1 MHKIKKLQGG
11 GIPPF
16 NQITTLSGNPAPL
29 AYTVPASLDFANQ
42 FKNYGQGIV
51 DNINRKR
58 SYLNNPI
65 PGMATPEQIKAQVDS
80 FGKTSTTAS
89 ANKIGNLSGFL
100 KKSGA
105 GLLSGTN
112 IATGVIKSLT
122 PQAEDKGSQITGQAM
137 DTIGDIASAFGP
149 VGGLVGAGAKV
160 LGTLITSIGPNVKGN
175 TAKELTDSSSSY
187 GGLDKLDSKKFGLF
201 GIGAGKRYAK
211 KVAEREQQRTKSE
224 GILKSAKTD
233 QEAAAGSIQNLA
245 NRYNLNMSGGWQ
257 QNNGIRFGKSGA
269 KMSYDLSF
277 AHKVL
282 NHLKEESP
290 KKLQQG
296 GKPRS
301 IEELINFAKKSNPR
315 FIQRLSEAPRGIE
328 FVDDDG
334 NTAKGSHYLESA
346 GEYVIPRIQEVDGE
360 LKFFNHKDAINRAI
374 ETGNYLKMTPEE
386 AIIFAKEYKKGW
398 PKFFEKFEKGGKVN
412 IIPEGALHARKH
424 NIDTPELD
432 GKITKKGIPVI
443 VEGENGIKQVA
454 EIEKNEIIF
463 TKEITEKLEELRDK
477 YSDDESSSKEKDAIA
492 IEAGKLLVQEILY
505 NTQDNT
511 GLLNEVE

>member
-42 FKNYGQGIV
+42 FKNYSQGTMN
-51 DNINRKR
+51 DINRKQF
-58 SYLNNPI
+58 YLSNPI
-65 PGMATPEQIKAQVDS
+65 QGIATPEQIKAQIDS
-80 FGKTSTTAS
+80 FGKTSTTAGS
-89 ANKIGNLSGFL
+89 NKIGNLGGFL

-112 IATGVIKSLT
+112 VATGVIKSLT
-122 PQAEDKGSQITGQAM
+122 PQAEDKGSQIAGQAM
-137 DTIGDIASAFGP
+137 NTIGDIAPSFGP
-149 VGGLVGAGAKV
+149 VGSIVGAGAKV
-160 LGTLITSIGPNVKGN
+160 LGTLFTSIGPNVKGN
-175 TAKELTDSSSSY
+175 TSKELTDSSSSY

-211 KVAEREQQRTKSE
+211 KVAEREQQRIKSE
-224 GILKSAKTD
+224 GILKSAQTD
-233 QEAAAGSIQNLA
+233 QEAAVGSIQNLA

-257 QNNGIRFGKSGA
+257 QNNGIRFGKSGT
-269 KMSYDLSF
+269 KVSYDLSF

-282 NHLKEESP
+282 NHLKE
-290 KKLQQG
+290 
-296 GKPRS
+296 
-301 IEELINFAKKSNPR
+301 
-315 FIQRLSEAPRGIE
+315 
-328 FVDDDG
+328 D
-334 NTAKGSHYLESA
+334 
-346 GEYVIPRIQEVDGE
+346 
-360 LKFFNHKDAINRAI
+360 
-374 ETGNYLKMTPEE
+374 TP
-386 AIIFAKEYKKGW
+386 
-398 PKFFEKFEKGGKVN
+398 EKFEKGGKVN

>member
-1 MHKIKKLQGG
+1 MHKLKKLQGG

-42 FKNYGQGIV
+42 FKNYSQGTMN
-51 DNINRKR
+51 DINRKQ
-58 SYLNNPI
+58 SYLSNPI
-65 PGMATPEQIKAQVDS
+65 QGIATPEQIKAQIDS
-80 FGKTSTTAS
+80 FGKTSTTAGS
-89 ANKIGNLSGFL
+89 NKIGNLGGFL

-112 IATGVIKSLT
+112 VATGVIKSLT
-122 PQAEDKGSQITGQAM
+122 PQAEDKGSQIAGQAM
-137 DTIGDIASAFGP
+137 NTIGDIASSFGP
-149 VGGLVGAGAKV
+149 VGSIVGAGAKV
-160 LGTLITSIGPNVKGN
+160 LGTLFTSIGPNVKGN
-175 TAKELTDSSSSY
+175 TSKELTDSSSSY

-211 KVAEREQQRTKSE
+211 KVAEREQQRIKSE
-224 GILKSAKTD
+224 GILKSAQTD
-233 QEAAAGSIQNLA
+233 QEAAVGSIQNLA

-257 QNNGIRFGKSGA
+257 QNNGIRFGKSGT
-269 KMSYDLSF
+269 KVSYDLSF

-282 NHLKEESP
+282 NHLKE
-290 KKLQQG
+290 
-296 GKPRS
+296 
-301 IEELINFAKKSNPR
+301 
-315 FIQRLSEAPRGIE
+315 
-328 FVDDDG
+328 D
-334 NTAKGSHYLESA
+334 
-346 GEYVIPRIQEVDGE
+346 
-360 LKFFNHKDAINRAI
+360 
-374 ETGNYLKMTPEE
+374 TP
-386 AIIFAKEYKKGW
+386 
-398 PKFFEKFEKGGKVN
+398 EKFEKGGKVN

>member
-11 GIPPF
+11 GTPPF

-42 FKNYGQGIV
+42 FKNYSQGTMN
-51 DNINRKR
+51 DINRKQ
-58 SYLNNPI
+58 SYLSNPI
-65 PGMATPEQIKAQVDS
+65 QGIATPEQIKAQIDS
-80 FGKTSTTAS
+80 FGKTSTTAGS
-89 ANKIGNLSGFL
+89 NKIGNLGGFL

-112 IATGVIKSLT
+112 VATGVIKSLT
-122 PQAEDKGSQITGQAM
+122 PQAEDKGSQIAGQAM
-137 DTIGDIASAFGP
+137 NTIGDIASSFGP
-149 VGGLVGAGAKV
+149 VGSIVGAGAKV
-160 LGTLITSIGPNVKGN
+160 LGTLFTSIGPNVKGN
-175 TAKELTDSSSSY
+175 TSKELTDSSSSY

-211 KVAEREQQRTKSE
+211 KVAEREQQRIKSE
-224 GILKSAKTD
+224 GILKSAQTD
-233 QEAAAGSIQNLA
+233 QEAAVGSIQNLA

-257 QNNGIRFGKSGA
+257 QNNGIRFGKSGT
-269 KMSYDLSF
+269 KVSYDLSF

-282 NHLKEESP
+282 NHLKE
-290 KKLQQG
+290 
-296 GKPRS
+296 
-301 IEELINFAKKSNPR
+301 
-315 FIQRLSEAPRGIE
+315 
-328 FVDDDG
+328 D
-334 NTAKGSHYLESA
+334 
-346 GEYVIPRIQEVDGE
+346 
-360 LKFFNHKDAINRAI
+360 
-374 ETGNYLKMTPEE
+374 TP
-386 AIIFAKEYKKGW
+386 
-398 PKFFEKFEKGGKVN
+398 EKFEKGGKVN

>member
-42 FKNYGQGIV
+42 FKNYSQGTMN
-51 DNINRKR
+51 DINRKQ
-58 SYLNNPI
+58 SYLSNPI
-65 PGMATPEQIKAQVDS
+65 QGIATPEQIKAQIDS
-80 FGKTSTTAS
+80 FWKTSTTAGS
-89 ANKIGNLSGFL
+89 NKIGNLGGFL

-112 IATGVIKSLT
+112 VATGVIKSLT
-122 PQAEDKGSQITGQAM
+122 PQAEDKGSQIAGQAM
-137 DTIGDIASAFGP
+137 NTIGDIASSFGP
-149 VGGLVGAGAKV
+149 VGSIVGAGAKV
-160 LGTLITSIGPNVKGN
+160 LGTLFTSIGPNVKGN
-175 TAKELTDSSSSY
+175 TSKELTDSSSSY

-211 KVAEREQQRTKSE
+211 KVAEREQQRIKSE
-224 GILKSAKTD
+224 GILKSAQTD
-233 QEAAAGSIQNLA
+233 QEAAVGSIQNLA

-257 QNNGIRFGKSGA
+257 RNNGIRFGKSGT
-269 KMSYDLSF
+269 KVSYDLSF

-282 NHLKEESP
+282 NHLKE
-290 KKLQQG
+290 
-296 GKPRS
+296 
-301 IEELINFAKKSNPR
+301 
-315 FIQRLSEAPRGIE
+315 
-328 FVDDDG
+328 D
-334 NTAKGSHYLESA
+334 
-346 GEYVIPRIQEVDGE
+346 
-360 LKFFNHKDAINRAI
+360 
-374 ETGNYLKMTPEE
+374 TP
-386 AIIFAKEYKKGW
+386 
-398 PKFFEKFEKGGKVN
+398 EKFEKGGKVN

>member
-42 FKNYGQGIV
+42 FKNYSQGTMN
-51 DNINRKR
+51 DINRKQ
-58 SYLNNPI
+58 SYLSNPI
-65 PGMATPEQIKAQVDS
+65 QGIATPEQIKAQIDS
-80 FGKTSTTAS
+80 FGKTSTTAGS
-89 ANKIGNLSGFL
+89 NKIGNLGGFL

-112 IATGVIKSLT
+112 VATGVIKSLT
-122 PQAEDKGSQITGQAM
+122 PQAEDKGSQI
-137 DTIGDIASAFGP
+137 
-149 VGGLVGAGAKV
+149 VGAGAKV
-160 LGTLITSIGPNVKGN
+160 LGTLFTSIGPNVKGN
-175 TAKELTDSSSSY
+175 TSKELTDSSSSY

-211 KVAEREQQRTKSE
+211 KVAEREQQRIKSE
-224 GILKSAKTD
+224 GILKSAQTD
-233 QEAAAGSIQNLA
+233 QEAAVGSIQNLA

-257 QNNGIRFGKSGA
+257 QNNGIRFGKSGT
-269 KMSYDLSF
+269 KVSYDLSF

-282 NHLKEESP
+282 NHLK
-290 KKLQQG
+290 
-296 GKPRS
+296 
-301 IEELINFAKKSNPR
+301 
-315 FIQRLSEAPRGIE
+315 
-328 FVDDDG
+328 D
-334 NTAKGSHYLESA
+334 
-346 GEYVIPRIQEVDGE
+346 
-360 LKFFNHKDAINRAI
+360 
-374 ETGNYLKMTPEE
+374 TP
-386 AIIFAKEYKKGW
+386 
-398 PKFFEKFEKGGKVN
+398 EKFEKGGKVN

-443 VEGENGIKQVA
+443 IEGENGIKQVA
-454 EIEKNEIIF
+454 EIERNEIIF
-463 TKEITEKLEELRDK
+463 TKETTKKLEKLRDQ
-477 YSDDESSSKEKDAIA
+477 YSDYEHSSKEKDAIA

>member
-42 FKNYGQGIV
+42 FKNYSQGTMN
-51 DNINRKR
+51 DINRKQ
-58 SYLNNPI
+58 SYLSNPI
-65 PGMATPEQIKAQVDS
+65 QGIATPEQIKAQIDS
-80 FGKTSTTAS
+80 FGKTSTTAGS
-89 ANKIGNLSGFL
+89 NKIGNLGGFL

-105 GLLSGTN
+105 GLLSGAN
-112 IATGVIKSLT
+112 VATGVIKSLT
-122 PQAEDKGSQITGQAM
+122 PQAEDKGSQIAGQAM
-137 DTIGDIASAFGP
+137 NTIGDIASAFGP
-149 VGGLVGAGAKV
+149 VGSIVGAGAKV
-160 LGTLITSIGPNVKGN
+160 LGTLFTSIGPNVKGN
-175 TAKELTDSSSSY
+175 TSKELTDSSSSY

-211 KVAEREQQRTKSE
+211 KVAEREQQRIKSE
-224 GILKSAKTD
+224 GILKSAQTD
-233 QEAAAGSIQNLA
+233 QEAAVGSIQNLA

-257 QNNGIRFGKSGA
+257 QNNGIRFGKSGT
-269 KMSYDLSF
+269 KVSYDLSF

-282 NHLKEESP
+282 NHLKE
-290 KKLQQG
+290 
-296 GKPRS
+296 
-301 IEELINFAKKSNPR
+301 
-315 FIQRLSEAPRGIE
+315 
-328 FVDDDG
+328 D
-334 NTAKGSHYLESA
+334 
-346 GEYVIPRIQEVDGE
+346 
-360 LKFFNHKDAINRAI
+360 
-374 ETGNYLKMTPEE
+374 TP
-386 AIIFAKEYKKGW
+386 
-398 PKFFEKFEKGGKVN
+398 EKFEKGGKVN

-477 YSDDESSSKEKDAIA
+477 YSDDEFSSKEKDAIA

>member
-42 FKNYGQGIV
+42 FKNYSQGTMN
-51 DNINRKR
+51 DINRKQ
-58 SYLNNPI
+58 SYLSNPI
-65 PGMATPEQIKAQVDS
+65 QGIATPEQIKAQIDS
-80 FGKTSTTAS
+80 FGKTSTTAGS
-89 ANKIGNLSGFL
+89 NKIGNLGGFL

-112 IATGVIKSLT
+112 VATGVIKSLT
-122 PQAEDKGSQITGQAM
+122 PQAEDKGSQIAGQAM
-137 DTIGDIASAFGP
+137 NTIGDIAPSFGP
-149 VGGLVGAGAKV
+149 VGSIVGAGAKV
-160 LGTLITSIGPNVKGN
+160 LGTLFTSIGPNVKGN
-175 TAKELTDSSSSY
+175 TSKELTDSSSSY

-211 KVAEREQQRTKSE
+211 KVAEREQQRIKSE
-224 GILKSAKTD
+224 GILKSAQTD
-233 QEAAAGSIQNLA
+233 QEAAVGSIQNLA
-245 NRYNLNMSGGWQ
+245 NRYNLNMSEGWQ
-257 QNNGIRFGKSGA
+257 QNNGIRFGKSGT
-269 KMSYDLSF
+269 KVSYDLSF

-282 NHLKEESP
+282 NHLKE
-290 KKLQQG
+290 
-296 GKPRS
+296 
-301 IEELINFAKKSNPR
+301 
-315 FIQRLSEAPRGIE
+315 
-328 FVDDDG
+328 D
-334 NTAKGSHYLESA
+334 
-346 GEYVIPRIQEVDGE
+346 
-360 LKFFNHKDAINRAI
+360 
-374 ETGNYLKMTPEE
+374 TP
-386 AIIFAKEYKKGW
+386 
-398 PKFFEKFEKGGKVN
+398 EKFEKGGKVN

>member
-42 FKNYGQGIV
+42 FKNYSQGTMN
-51 DNINRKR
+51 DINRKQ
-58 SYLNNPI
+58 SYLSNPI
-65 PGMATPEQIKAQVDS
+65 QGIATPKQIKAQIDS
-80 FGKTSTTAS
+80 FGKTSTTAGS
-89 ANKIGNLSGFL
+89 SKIGNLGGFL

-112 IATGVIKSLT
+112 VATGVIKSLT
-122 PQAEDKGSQITGQAM
+122 PQAEDKGSQIAGQAM
-137 DTIGDIASAFGP
+137 NTIGDIASSFGP
-149 VGGLVGAGAKV
+149 VGSIVGAGAKV
-160 LGTLITSIGPNVKGN
+160 LGTLFTSIGPNVKGN
-175 TAKELTDSSSSY
+175 TSKELTDSSSSY

-211 KVAEREQQRTKSE
+211 KVAEREQQRIKSE
-224 GILKSAKTD
+224 GILKSAQTD
-233 QEAAAGSIQNLA
+233 QEAAVGSIQNLA
-245 NRYNLNMSGGWQ
+245 NRYNLNMSEGWQ
-257 QNNGIRFGKSGA
+257 QNNGIRFGKSGT
-269 KMSYDLSF
+269 KVSYDLSF

-282 NHLKEESP
+282 NHLKE
-290 KKLQQG
+290 
-296 GKPRS
+296 
-301 IEELINFAKKSNPR
+301 
-315 FIQRLSEAPRGIE
+315 
-328 FVDDDG
+328 D
-334 NTAKGSHYLESA
+334 
-346 GEYVIPRIQEVDGE
+346 
-360 LKFFNHKDAINRAI
+360 
-374 ETGNYLKMTPEE
+374 TP
-386 AIIFAKEYKKGW
+386 
-398 PKFFEKFEKGGKVN
+398 EKFEKGGKVN

>member
-51 DNINRKR
+51 DNINRKQ

-65 PGMATPEQIKAQVDS
+65 PGIATPEQIKAQVDS

-257 QNNGIRFGKSGA
+257 QNNGIRFGKSGT
-269 KMSYDLSF
+269 KVSYDLSF

-282 NHLKEESP
+282 NHLKE
-290 KKLQQG
+290 
-296 GKPRS
+296 
-301 IEELINFAKKSNPR
+301 
-315 FIQRLSEAPRGIE
+315 
-328 FVDDDG
+328 D
-334 NTAKGSHYLESA
+334 
-346 GEYVIPRIQEVDGE
+346 
-360 LKFFNHKDAINRAI
+360 
-374 ETGNYLKMTPEE
+374 TP
-386 AIIFAKEYKKGW
+386 
-398 PKFFEKFEKGGKVN
+398 EKFEKGGKVN

>member
-11 GIPPF
+11 GYTLPNI
-16 NQITTLSGNPAPL
+16 LSGNPAQT
-29 AYTVPASLDFANQ
+29 AYTIPAQLDFSSQ
-42 FKNYGQGIV
+42 FKNYSQGV
-51 DNINRKR
+51 LNNINRKS
-58 SYLNNPI
+58 SYLNNTI
-65 PGMATPEQIKAQVDS
+65 PGLPTPEQVQAQVDS
-80 FGKTSTTAS
+80 FGKTSTTADS
-89 ANKIGNLSGFL
+89 NKLGNLSGFL

-105 GLLSGTN
+105 GLLNSGTN
-112 IATGVIKSLT
+112 VATGMIKSLT
-122 PQAEDKGSQITGQAM
+122 PQAEDKGSQIAGQAM
-137 DTIGDIASAFGP
+137 NTIGDIASAFGP
-149 VGGLVGAGAKV
+149 VGSIVGAGAKV
-160 LGTLITSIGPNVKGN
+160 LGTLFTSIGPNVKGN
-175 TAKELTDSSSSY
+175 TSKELTDSSSSY

-211 KVAEREQQRTKSE
+211 KVAEREQQRIKSE
-224 GILKSAKTD
+224 GILKSAQTD
-233 QEAAAGSIQNLA
+233 QEAAVGSIQNLA

-257 QNNGIRFGKSGA
+257 QNNGIRFGKSGT
-269 KMSYDLSF
+269 KVSYDLSF

-282 NHLKEESP
+282 NHLKED
-290 KKLQQG
+290 
-296 GKPRS
+296 
-301 IEELINFAKKSNPR
+301 
-315 FIQRLSEAPRGIE
+315 AP
-328 FVDDDG
+328 
-334 NTAKGSHYLESA
+334 
-346 GEYVIPRIQEVDGE
+346 
-360 LKFFNHKDAINRAI
+360 
-374 ETGNYLKMTPEE
+374 
-386 AIIFAKEYKKGW
+386 
-398 PKFFEKFEKGGKVN
+398 EKFEKGGKVN

>member
-42 FKNYGQGIV
+42 FKNYSQGTMN
-51 DNINRKR
+51 DINRKQ
-58 SYLNNPI
+58 SYLSNPI
-65 PGMATPEQIKAQVDS
+65 QGIATPEQIKAQIDS
-80 FGKTSTTAS
+80 FGKTSTTAGS
-89 ANKIGNLSGFL
+89 SKIGNLGGFL

-112 IATGVIKSLT
+112 VATGVIKSLT
-122 PQAEDKGSQITGQAM
+122 PQAEDKGSQIAGQAM
-137 DTIGDIASAFGP
+137 NTIGDIASSFGP
-149 VGGLVGAGAKV
+149 VGSIVGAGAKV
-160 LGTLITSIGPNVKGN
+160 LGTLFTSIGPNVKGN
-175 TAKELTDSSSSY
+175 TSKELTDSSSSY

-211 KVAEREQQRTKSE
+211 KVAEREQQRIKSE
-224 GILKSAKTD
+224 GILKSAQTD
-233 QEAAAGSIQNLA
+233 QEAAVGSIQNLA
-245 NRYNLNMSGGWQ
+245 NRYNLNMSEGWQ
-257 QNNGIRFGKSGA
+257 QNNGIRFGKSGT
-269 KMSYDLSF
+269 KVSYDLSF

-282 NHLKEESP
+282 NHLKEDTS
-290 KKLQQG
+290 
-296 GKPRS
+296 
-301 IEELINFAKKSNPR
+301 
-315 FIQRLSEAPRGIE
+315 
-328 FVDDDG
+328 
-334 NTAKGSHYLESA
+334 
-346 GEYVIPRIQEVDGE
+346 
-360 LKFFNHKDAINRAI
+360 
-374 ETGNYLKMTPEE
+374 
-386 AIIFAKEYKKGW
+386 
-398 PKFFEKFEKGGKVN
+398 EKFEKGGKVN

>member
-1 MHKIKKLQGG
+1 MHIIKKLQGG

-42 FKNYGQGIV
+42 FKNYSQGTMN
-51 DNINRKR
+51 DINRKQ
-58 SYLNNPI
+58 SYLSNPI
-65 PGMATPEQIKAQVDS
+65 QGIATPEQIKAQIDS
-80 FGKTSTTAS
+80 FGKTSTTAGS
-89 ANKIGNLSGFL
+89 NKIGNLGGFL

-105 GLLSGTN
+105 GLLSGAN
-112 IATGVIKSLT
+112 VATGVIKSLT
-122 PQAEDKGSQITGQAM
+122 PQAEDKGSQIAGQAM
-137 DTIGDIASAFGP
+137 NTIGDIASAFGP
-149 VGGLVGAGAKV
+149 VGSIVGAGAKV
-160 LGTLITSIGPNVKGN
+160 LGTLFTSIGPNVKGN
-175 TAKELTDSSSSY
+175 TSKELTDSSSSY

-211 KVAEREQQRTKSE
+211 KVAEREQQRIKSE
-224 GILKSAKTD
+224 GILKSAQTD
-233 QEAAAGSIQNLA
+233 QEAAVGSIQNLA

-257 QNNGIRFGKSGA
+257 QNNGIRFGKSGT
-269 KMSYDLSF
+269 KVSYDLSF

-282 NHLKEESP
+282 NHLKEDSP
-290 KKLQQG
+290 
-296 GKPRS
+296 
-301 IEELINFAKKSNPR
+301 
-315 FIQRLSEAPRGIE
+315 
-328 FVDDDG
+328 
-334 NTAKGSHYLESA
+334 
-346 GEYVIPRIQEVDGE
+346 
-360 LKFFNHKDAINRAI
+360 
-374 ETGNYLKMTPEE
+374 
-386 AIIFAKEYKKGW
+386 
-398 PKFFEKFEKGGKVN
+398 EKFEKGGKVY

-477 YSDDESSSKEKDAIA
+477 YSDDEFSSKEKDAIA

>member
-42 FKNYGQGIV
+42 FKNYSQGTMN
-51 DNINRKR
+51 DINRKQ
-58 SYLNNPI
+58 SYLSNPI
-65 PGMATPEQIKAQVDS
+65 QGIATPEQIKAQIDS
-80 FGKTSTTAS
+80 FGKTSTTAGS
-89 ANKIGNLSGFL
+89 NKIGNLGGFL

-105 GLLSGTN
+105 WLLSGTN
-112 IATGVIKSLT
+112 VATGVIKSLT
-122 PQAEDKGSQITGQAM
+122 PQAEDKGSQIAGQAM
-137 DTIGDIASAFGP
+137 NTIGDIASSFGP
-149 VGGLVGAGAKV
+149 VGSIVGAGAKV
-160 LGTLITSIGPNVKGN
+160 LGTLFTSIGPNVKGN
-175 TAKELTDSSSSY
+175 TSKELTDSSSSY

-211 KVAEREQQRTKSE
+211 KVAEREQQRIKSE
-224 GILKSAKTD
+224 GILKSAQTD
-233 QEAAAGSIQNLA
+233 QEAAVGSIQNLA

-257 QNNGIRFGKSGA
+257 QNNGIRFGKSGT
-269 KMSYDLSF
+269 KVSYDLSF

-282 NHLKEESP
+282 NHLKE
-290 KKLQQG
+290 
-296 GKPRS
+296 
-301 IEELINFAKKSNPR
+301 
-315 FIQRLSEAPRGIE
+315 
-328 FVDDDG
+328 D
-334 NTAKGSHYLESA
+334 
-346 GEYVIPRIQEVDGE
+346 
-360 LKFFNHKDAINRAI
+360 
-374 ETGNYLKMTPEE
+374 TP
-386 AIIFAKEYKKGW
+386 
-398 PKFFEKFEKGGKVN
+398 EKFEKGGKVN

>member
-42 FKNYGQGIV
+42 FKNYSQGTMN
-51 DNINRKR
+51 DINRKQ
-58 SYLNNPI
+58 SYLSNPI
-65 PGMATPEQIKAQVDS
+65 QGIATPEQIKAQIDS
-80 FGKTSTTAS
+80 FGKTSTTAGS
-89 ANKIGNLSGFL
+89 NKIGNLGGFL

-112 IATGVIKSLT
+112 VATGVIKSLT
-122 PQAEDKGSQITGQAM
+122 PQAEDKGSQIAGQAM
-137 DTIGDIASAFGP
+137 NTIGDIASSFGP
-149 VGGLVGAGAKV
+149 VGSIVGAGAKV
-160 LGTLITSIGPNVKGN
+160 LGTLFTSIGPNVKGN
-175 TAKELTDSSSSY
+175 TSKELTDSSSSY
-187 GGLDKLDSKKFGLF
+187 GGLDSKKFGLF

-211 KVAEREQQRTKSE
+211 KVAEREQQRIKSE
-224 GILKSAKTD
+224 GILKSAQTD
-233 QEAAAGSIQNLA
+233 QEAAVGSIQNLA

-257 QNNGIRFGKSGA
+257 QNNGIRFGKSGT
-269 KMSYDLSF
+269 KVSYDLSF

-282 NHLKEESP
+282 NHLKE
-290 KKLQQG
+290 
-296 GKPRS
+296 
-301 IEELINFAKKSNPR
+301 
-315 FIQRLSEAPRGIE
+315 
-328 FVDDDG
+328 D
-334 NTAKGSHYLESA
+334 
-346 GEYVIPRIQEVDGE
+346 
-360 LKFFNHKDAINRAI
+360 
-374 ETGNYLKMTPEE
+374 TP
-386 AIIFAKEYKKGW
+386 
-398 PKFFEKFEKGGKVN
+398 EKFEKGGKVN

>member
-11 GIPPF
+11 GSPPF

-42 FKNYGQGIV
+42 FKNYSQGTMN
-51 DNINRKR
+51 DINRKQ
-58 SYLNNPI
+58 SYLSNPI
-65 PGMATPEQIKAQVDS
+65 QGIATPEQIKAQIDS
-80 FGKTSTTAS
+80 FGKTSTTAGS
-89 ANKIGNLSGFL
+89 NKIGNLGGFL

-112 IATGVIKSLT
+112 VATGVIKSLT
-122 PQAEDKGSQITGQAM
+122 PQAEDKGSQIAGQAM
-137 DTIGDIASAFGP
+137 NTIGDIASSFGP
-149 VGGLVGAGAKV
+149 VGSIVGAGAKV
-160 LGTLITSIGPNVKGN
+160 LGTLFTSIGPNVKGN
-175 TAKELTDSSSSY
+175 TSKELTDSSSSY

-211 KVAEREQQRTKSE
+211 KVAEREQQRIKSE
-224 GILKSAKTD
+224 GILKSAQTD
-233 QEAAAGSIQNLA
+233 QEAAVGSIQNLA

-257 QNNGIRFGKSGA
+257 QNNGIRFGKSGT
-269 KMSYDLSF
+269 KVSYDLSF

-282 NHLKEESP
+282 NHLKE
-290 KKLQQG
+290 
-296 GKPRS
+296 
-301 IEELINFAKKSNPR
+301 
-315 FIQRLSEAPRGIE
+315 
-328 FVDDDG
+328 D
-334 NTAKGSHYLESA
+334 
-346 GEYVIPRIQEVDGE
+346 
-360 LKFFNHKDAINRAI
+360 
-374 ETGNYLKMTPEE
+374 TP
-386 AIIFAKEYKKGW
+386 
-398 PKFFEKFEKGGKVN
+398 EKFEKGGKVN

>member
-42 FKNYGQGIV
+42 FKNYSQGTMN
-51 DNINRKR
+51 DINRKQ
-58 SYLNNPI
+58 SYLSNPI
-65 PGMATPEQIKAQVDS
+65 QGIATPEQIKAQIDS
-80 FGKTSTTAS
+80 FGKTSTTAGS
-89 ANKIGNLSGFL
+89 NKIGNLGGFL

-112 IATGVIKSLT
+112 VATGVIKSLT
-122 PQAEDKGSQITGQAM
+122 PQAEDKGSQIAGQAM
-137 DTIGDIASAFGP
+137 NTIGDIASLFGP
-149 VGGLVGAGAKV
+149 VGSIAGAGAKV
-160 LGTLITSIGPNVKGN
+160 LGTLFTSIGPNVKGN
-175 TAKELTDSSSSY
+175 TSKELTDSSSSY

-211 KVAEREQQRTKSE
+211 KVAEREQQRIKSE
-224 GILKSAKTD
+224 GILKSAQTD
-233 QEAAAGSIQNLA
+233 QEAAVGSIQNLA

-257 QNNGIRFGKSGA
+257 QNNGIRFGKSGT
-269 KMSYDLSF
+269 KVSYDLSF

-282 NHLKEESP
+282 NHLKE
-290 KKLQQG
+290 
-296 GKPRS
+296 
-301 IEELINFAKKSNPR
+301 
-315 FIQRLSEAPRGIE
+315 
-328 FVDDDG
+328 D
-334 NTAKGSHYLESA
+334 
-346 GEYVIPRIQEVDGE
+346 
-360 LKFFNHKDAINRAI
+360 
-374 ETGNYLKMTPEE
+374 TP
-386 AIIFAKEYKKGW
+386 
-398 PKFFEKFEKGGKVN
+398 EKFEKGGKVN

>member
-11 GIPPF
+11 GYTLPNI
-16 NQITTLSGNPAPL
+16 LSGNPAQT
-29 AYTVPASLDFANQ
+29 AYTIPAQLDFSSQ
-42 FKNYGQGIV
+42 FKNYSQGV
-51 DNINRKR
+51 LNNINRKS
-58 SYLNNPI
+58 SYLNNTI
-65 PGMATPEQIKAQVDS
+65 PGLPTPEQVQAQVDS
-80 FGKTSTTAS
+80 FGKTSTTADS
-89 ANKIGNLSGFL
+89 NKLGNLSGFL

-105 GLLSGTN
+105 GLLNSGTN
-112 IATGVIKSLT
+112 VATGMIKSLT
-122 PQAEDKGSQITGQAM
+122 PQAEDKGSQIAGQAM
-137 DTIGDIASAFGP
+137 NTIGDIASAFGP
-149 VGGLVGAGAKV
+149 VGSIVGAGAKV
-160 LGTLITSIGPNVKGN
+160 LGTLFTSIGPNVKGN
-175 TAKELTDSSSSY
+175 TSKELIDSSSSY

-211 KVAEREQQRTKSE
+211 KVAEREQQRIKSE
-224 GILKSAKTD
+224 GILKSAQTD
-233 QEAAAGSIQNLA
+233 QEAAVGSIQNLA

-257 QNNGIRFGKSGA
+257 QNNGIRFGKSGT
-269 KMSYDLSF
+269 KVSYDLSF

-282 NHLKEESP
+282 NHLKE
-290 KKLQQG
+290 
-296 GKPRS
+296 
-301 IEELINFAKKSNPR
+301 
-315 FIQRLSEAPRGIE
+315 
-328 FVDDDG
+328 D
-334 NTAKGSHYLESA
+334 
-346 GEYVIPRIQEVDGE
+346 
-360 LKFFNHKDAINRAI
+360 
-374 ETGNYLKMTPEE
+374 TP
-386 AIIFAKEYKKGW
+386 
-398 PKFFEKFEKGGKVN
+398 EKFEKGGKVI

-477 YSDDESSSKEKDAIA
+477 YSDDGSSSKEKDAIA

>member
-42 FKNYGQGIV
+42 FKNYSQGTMN
-51 DNINRKR
+51 DINRKQ
-58 SYLNNPI
+58 SYLSNPI
-65 PGMATPEQIKAQVDS
+65 QGIATPEQIKAQIDS
-80 FGKTSTTAS
+80 FGKTSTTAGS
-89 ANKIGNLSGFL
+89 NKIGNLGGFL

-112 IATGVIKSLT
+112 VATGVIKSLT
-122 PQAEDKGSQITGQAM
+122 PQAEDKGSQIAGQAM
-137 DTIGDIASAFGP
+137 NTIGDIASLFGP
-149 VGGLVGAGAKV
+149 VGSIVGAGAKV
-160 LGTLITSIGPNVKGN
+160 LGTLFTSIGPNVKGN
-175 TAKELTDSSSSY
+175 TSKELTDSSSSY

-211 KVAEREQQRTKSE
+211 KVAEREQQRIKSE
-224 GILKSAKTD
+224 GILKSAQTD
-233 QEAAAGSIQNLA
+233 QEAAVGSIQNLA

-257 QNNGIRFGKSGA
+257 QNNGIRFGKSGT
-269 KMSYDLSF
+269 KVSYDLSF

-282 NHLKEESP
+282 NHLKE
-290 KKLQQG
+290 
-296 GKPRS
+296 
-301 IEELINFAKKSNPR
+301 
-315 FIQRLSEAPRGIE
+315 
-328 FVDDDG
+328 D
-334 NTAKGSHYLESA
+334 
-346 GEYVIPRIQEVDGE
+346 
-360 LKFFNHKDAINRAI
+360 
-374 ETGNYLKMTPEE
+374 TP
-386 AIIFAKEYKKGW
+386 
-398 PKFFEKFEKGGKVN
+398 EKFEKGGKVN

>member
-42 FKNYGQGIV
+42 FKNYSQGTMN
-51 DNINRKR
+51 DINRKQ
-58 SYLNNPI
+58 SYLSNPI
-65 PGMATPEQIKAQVDS
+65 QGIATPEQIKAQIDS
-80 FGKTSTTAS
+80 FGKTSTTAGS
-89 ANKIGNLSGFL
+89 NKIGNLGGFL

-112 IATGVIKSLT
+112 VATGVIKSLT
-122 PQAEDKGSQITGQAM
+122 PQAEDKGSQIAGQAM
-137 DTIGDIASAFGP
+137 NTIGDIASAFGP
-149 VGGLVGAGAKV
+149 VGSIVGAGAKV
-160 LGTLITSIGPNVKGN
+160 LGTLFTSIGPNVKGN
-175 TAKELTDSSSSY
+175 TSKELTDSSSSY

-211 KVAEREQQRTKSE
+211 KVAEREQQRIKSE
-224 GILKSAKTD
+224 GILKSAQTD
-233 QEAAAGSIQNLA
+233 QEAAVGSIQNLA

-257 QNNGIRFGKSGA
+257 QNNGIRFGKSGT
-269 KMSYDLSF
+269 KVSYDLSF

-282 NHLKEESP
+282 NHLKE
-290 KKLQQG
+290 
-296 GKPRS
+296 
-301 IEELINFAKKSNPR
+301 
-315 FIQRLSEAPRGIE
+315 
-328 FVDDDG
+328 D
-334 NTAKGSHYLESA
+334 
-346 GEYVIPRIQEVDGE
+346 
-360 LKFFNHKDAINRAI
+360 
-374 ETGNYLKMTPEE
+374 TP
-386 AIIFAKEYKKGW
+386 
-398 PKFFEKFEKGGKVN
+398 EKFEKGGKVN

-477 YSDDESSSKEKDAIA
+477 YSDDEFSSKEKDAIA

>member
-42 FKNYGQGIV
+42 FKNYSQGTMN
-51 DNINRKR
+51 DINRKQ
-58 SYLNNPI
+58 SYLSNPI
-65 PGMATPEQIKAQVDS
+65 QGIATPEQIKAQIDS
-80 FGKTSTTAS
+80 FGKTSTTAGS
-89 ANKIGNLSGFL
+89 NKIGNLGGFL

-112 IATGVIKSLT
+112 VATGVIKSLI
-122 PQAEDKGSQITGQAM
+122 PQAEDKGSQIAGQAM
-137 DTIGDIASAFGP
+137 NTIGDIASSFGP
-149 VGGLVGAGAKV
+149 VGSIVGAGAKV
-160 LGTLITSIGPNVKGN
+160 LGTLFTSIGPNVKGN
-175 TAKELTDSSSSY
+175 TSKELTDSSSSY

-211 KVAEREQQRTKSE
+211 KVAEREQQRIKSE
-224 GILKSAKTD
+224 GILKSAQTD
-233 QEAAAGSIQNLA
+233 QEAAVGSIQNLA
-245 NRYNLNMSGGWQ
+245 NRYNLNISGGWQ
-257 QNNGIRFGKSGA
+257 QNNGIRFGKSGT
-269 KMSYDLSF
+269 KVSYDLSF

-282 NHLKEESP
+282 NHLKE
-290 KKLQQG
+290 
-296 GKPRS
+296 
-301 IEELINFAKKSNPR
+301 
-315 FIQRLSEAPRGIE
+315 
-328 FVDDDG
+328 D
-334 NTAKGSHYLESA
+334 
-346 GEYVIPRIQEVDGE
+346 
-360 LKFFNHKDAINRAI
+360 
-374 ETGNYLKMTPEE
+374 TP
-386 AIIFAKEYKKGW
+386 
-398 PKFFEKFEKGGKVN
+398 EKFEKGGKVN

>member
-42 FKNYGQGIV
+42 SKNYSQGTMN
-51 DNINRKR
+51 DINRKQ
-58 SYLNNPI
+58 SYLSNPI
-65 PGMATPEQIKAQVDS
+65 QGIATPEQIKAQIDS
-80 FGKTSTTAS
+80 FGKTSTTAGS
-89 ANKIGNLSGFL
+89 NKIGNLGGFL

-112 IATGVIKSLT
+112 VATGVIKSLT
-122 PQAEDKGSQITGQAM
+122 PQAEDKGSQIAGQAM
-137 DTIGDIASAFGP
+137 NTIGDIASSFGP
-149 VGGLVGAGAKV
+149 VGSIVGAGAKV
-160 LGTLITSIGPNVKGN
+160 LGTLFTSIGPNVKGN
-175 TAKELTDSSSSY
+175 TSKELTDSSSSY

-211 KVAEREQQRTKSE
+211 KVAEREQQRIKSE
-224 GILKSAKTD
+224 GILKSAQTD
-233 QEAAAGSIQNLA
+233 QEAAVGSIQNLA

-257 QNNGIRFGKSGA
+257 QNNGIRFGKSGT
-269 KMSYDLSF
+269 KVSYDLSF

-282 NHLKEESP
+282 NHLKE
-290 KKLQQG
+290 
-296 GKPRS
+296 
-301 IEELINFAKKSNPR
+301 
-315 FIQRLSEAPRGIE
+315 
-328 FVDDDG
+328 D
-334 NTAKGSHYLESA
+334 
-346 GEYVIPRIQEVDGE
+346 
-360 LKFFNHKDAINRAI
+360 
-374 ETGNYLKMTPEE
+374 TP
-386 AIIFAKEYKKGW
+386 
-398 PKFFEKFEKGGKVN
+398 EKFEKGGKVN

>member
-42 FKNYGQGIV
+42 FKNYSQGIV

-65 PGMATPEQIKAQVDS
+65 PGIATPEQIKAQVDS
-80 FGKTSTTAS
+80 FGKTSTTAGS
-89 ANKIGNLSGFL
+89 NKIGNLGGFL

-112 IATGVIKSLT
+112 VATGVIKSLT
-122 PQAEDKGSQITGQAM
+122 PQAEDKGSQIAGQAM
-137 DTIGDIASAFGP
+137 NTIGDIASSFGP
-149 VGGLVGAGAKV
+149 VGSIVGAGAKV
-160 LGTLITSIGPNVKGN
+160 LGTLFTSIGPNVKGN
-175 TAKELTDSSSSY
+175 TSKELTDSSSSY

-201 GIGAGKRYAK
+201 GIGAGERYAK
-211 KVAEREQQRTKSE
+211 KVAEREQQRIKSE
-224 GILKSAKTD
+224 GILKSAQTD
-233 QEAAAGSIQNLA
+233 QEAAVGSIQNLA

-257 QNNGIRFGKSGA
+257 QNNGIRFGKSGT
-269 KMSYDLSF
+269 KVSYDLSF

-282 NHLKEESP
+282 NHLKE
-290 KKLQQG
+290 
-296 GKPRS
+296 
-301 IEELINFAKKSNPR
+301 
-315 FIQRLSEAPRGIE
+315 
-328 FVDDDG
+328 D
-334 NTAKGSHYLESA
+334 
-346 GEYVIPRIQEVDGE
+346 
-360 LKFFNHKDAINRAI
+360 
-374 ETGNYLKMTPEE
+374 TP
-386 AIIFAKEYKKGW
+386 
-398 PKFFEKFEKGGKVN
+398 EKFEKGGKVN

>member
-42 FKNYGQGIV
+42 FKNYSQGTMN
-51 DNINRKR
+51 DINRKQ
-58 SYLNNPI
+58 SYLSNPI
-65 PGMATPEQIKAQVDS
+65 QGIATPEQIKAQIDS
-80 FGKTSTTAS
+80 FGKTSTTAGS
-89 ANKIGNLSGFL
+89 NKIGNLGGFL

-105 GLLSGTN
+105 GLLSGAN
-112 IATGVIKSLT
+112 VATGVIKSLT
-122 PQAEDKGSQITGQAM
+122 PQAEDKGSQIAGQAM
-137 DTIGDIASAFGP
+137 NTIGDIASAFGP
-149 VGGLVGAGAKV
+149 VGSIVGAGAKV
-160 LGTLITSIGPNVKGN
+160 LGTLFTSIGPNVKGN
-175 TAKELTDSSSSY
+175 TSKELTDSSSSY

-211 KVAEREQQRTKSE
+211 KVAEREQQRIKSE
-224 GILKSAKTD
+224 GILKSAQTD
-233 QEAAAGSIQNLA
+233 QEAAVGSIQNLA

-257 QNNGIRFGKSGA
+257 QNNGIRFGKSGT
-269 KMSYDLSF
+269 KVSYDLSF

-282 NHLKEESP
+282 NHLKE
-290 KKLQQG
+290 
-296 GKPRS
+296 
-301 IEELINFAKKSNPR
+301 
-315 FIQRLSEAPRGIE
+315 
-328 FVDDDG
+328 D
-334 NTAKGSHYLESA
+334 
-346 GEYVIPRIQEVDGE
+346 
-360 LKFFNHKDAINRAI
+360 
-374 ETGNYLKMTPEE
+374 TP
-386 AIIFAKEYKKGW
+386 
-398 PKFFEKFEKGGKVN
+398 EKFEKGGKVN

>member
-42 FKNYGQGIV
+42 FKNYSQGTMN
-51 DNINRKR
+51 DINRKQ
-58 SYLNNPI
+58 SYLSNPI
-65 PGMATPEQIKAQVDS
+65 QGIATPEQIKAQIDS
-80 FGKTSTTAS
+80 FGKTSTTAGS
-89 ANKIGNLSGFL
+89 NKIGNLGGFL

-112 IATGVIKSLT
+112 VATGVIKSLT
-122 PQAEDKGSQITGQAM
+122 PQAEDKGSQIAGQAM
-137 DTIGDIASAFGP
+137 NTIGDIASSFGP
-149 VGGLVGAGAKV
+149 VGSIVGAGAKV
-160 LGTLITSIGPNVKGN
+160 LGTLFTSIGPNVKGN
-175 TAKELTDSSSSY
+175 TSKELTDSSSSY

-211 KVAEREQQRTKSE
+211 KVAEREQQRIKSE
-224 GILKSAKTD
+224 GILKSAQTD
-233 QEAAAGSIQNLA
+233 QEAAVGSIQNLA

-257 QNNGIRFGKSGA
+257 QNNGIRFGKSGT
-269 KMSYDLSF
+269 KVSYDLSF

-282 NHLKEESP
+282 NHLKE
-290 KKLQQG
+290 
-296 GKPRS
+296 
-301 IEELINFAKKSNPR
+301 
-315 FIQRLSEAPRGIE
+315 
-328 FVDDDG
+328 D
-334 NTAKGSHYLESA
+334 
-346 GEYVIPRIQEVDGE
+346 
-360 LKFFNHKDAINRAI
+360 
-374 ETGNYLKMTPEE
+374 TP
-386 AIIFAKEYKKGW
+386 
-398 PKFFEKFEKGGKVN
+398 EKFEKGGKVN

>member
-42 FKNYGQGIV
+42 FKNYSQGTMN
-51 DNINRKR
+51 DINRKQ
-58 SYLNNPI
+58 SYLSNPI
-65 PGMATPEQIKAQVDS
+65 QGIATPEQIKAQIDS
-80 FGKTSTTAS
+80 FGKTSTTAGS
-89 ANKIGNLSGFL
+89 NKIGNLGGFL

-105 GLLSGTN
+105 GLLSGIN
-112 IATGVIKSLT
+112 VATGVIKSLT
-122 PQAEDKGSQITGQAM
+122 PQAEDKGSQIAGQAM
-137 DTIGDIASAFGP
+137 NTIGDIASLFGP
-149 VGGLVGAGAKV
+149 VGSIVGAGAKV
-160 LGTLITSIGPNVKGN
+160 LGTLFTSIGPNVKGN
-175 TAKELTDSSSSY
+175 TSKELTDSSSSY

-211 KVAEREQQRTKSE
+211 KVAEREQQRIKSE
-224 GILKSAKTD
+224 GILKSAQTD
-233 QEAAAGSIQNLA
+233 QEAAVGSIQNLA

-257 QNNGIRFGKSGA
+257 QNNGIRFGKSGT
-269 KMSYDLSF
+269 KVSYDLSF

-282 NHLKEESP
+282 NHLKE
-290 KKLQQG
+290 
-296 GKPRS
+296 
-301 IEELINFAKKSNPR
+301 
-315 FIQRLSEAPRGIE
+315 
-328 FVDDDG
+328 D
-334 NTAKGSHYLESA
+334 
-346 GEYVIPRIQEVDGE
+346 
-360 LKFFNHKDAINRAI
+360 
-374 ETGNYLKMTPEE
+374 TP
-386 AIIFAKEYKKGW
+386 
-398 PKFFEKFEKGGKVN
+398 EKFEKEGKVN

>member
-42 FKNYGQGIV
+42 FKNYSQGTMN
-51 DNINRKR
+51 DINRKQ
-58 SYLNNPI
+58 SYLSNPI
-65 PGMATPEQIKAQVDS
+65 QGIATPKQIKAQIDS
-80 FGKTSTTAS
+80 FGKTSTTAGS
-89 ANKIGNLSGFL
+89 NKIGNLGGFL

-112 IATGVIKSLT
+112 VATGVIKSLT
-122 PQAEDKGSQITGQAM
+122 PQAEDKGSQIAGQAM
-137 DTIGDIASAFGP
+137 NTIGDIASSFGP
-149 VGGLVGAGAKV
+149 VGSIVGAGAKV
-160 LGTLITSIGPNVKGN
+160 LGTLFTSIGPNVKGN
-175 TAKELTDSSSSY
+175 TSKELTDSSSSY

-211 KVAEREQQRTKSE
+211 KVAEREQQRIKSE
-224 GILKSAKTD
+224 GILKSAQTD
-233 QEAAAGSIQNLA
+233 QEAAVGSIQNLA

-257 QNNGIRFGKSGA
+257 QNNGIRFGKSGT
-269 KMSYDLSF
+269 KVSYDLSF

-282 NHLKEESP
+282 NHLKE
-290 KKLQQG
+290 
-296 GKPRS
+296 
-301 IEELINFAKKSNPR
+301 
-315 FIQRLSEAPRGIE
+315 
-328 FVDDDG
+328 D
-334 NTAKGSHYLESA
+334 
-346 GEYVIPRIQEVDGE
+346 
-360 LKFFNHKDAINRAI
+360 
-374 ETGNYLKMTPEE
+374 TP
-386 AIIFAKEYKKGW
+386 
-398 PKFFEKFEKGGKVN
+398 EKFEKGGKVN

>member
-42 FKNYGQGIV
+42 FKNYSQGTMN
-51 DNINRKR
+51 DINRKQ
-58 SYLNNPI
+58 SYLSNPI
-65 PGMATPEQIKAQVDS
+65 QGIATPEQIKAQIDS
-80 FGKTSTTAS
+80 FGKTSTTAGS
-89 ANKIGNLSGFL
+89 NKIGNLGGFL

-112 IATGVIKSLT
+112 VATGVIKSLT
-122 PQAEDKGSQITGQAM
+122 PQAEDKGSQIAGQAM
-137 DTIGDIASAFGP
+137 NTIGDIASSFGP
-149 VGGLVGAGAKV
+149 VGSIVGAGAKV
-160 LGTLITSIGPNVKGN
+160 LGTLFTSIGPNVKGN
-175 TAKELTDSSSSY
+175 TSKELTDSSSSY

-211 KVAEREQQRTKSE
+211 KVAEREQQRIKSE
-224 GILKSAKTD
+224 GILKSAQTD
-233 QEAAAGSIQNLA
+233 QEAAVGSIQNLA

-257 QNNGIRFGKSGA
+257 QNNGIRFGKSGT
-269 KMSYDLSF
+269 KVSYDLSF

-282 NHLKEESP
+282 NHLKE
-290 KKLQQG
+290 
-296 GKPRS
+296 
-301 IEELINFAKKSNPR
+301 
-315 FIQRLSEAPRGIE
+315 
-328 FVDDDG
+328 D
-334 NTAKGSHYLESA
+334 
-346 GEYVIPRIQEVDGE
+346 
-360 LKFFNHKDAINRAI
+360 
-374 ETGNYLKMTPEE
+374 TP
-386 AIIFAKEYKKGW
+386 
-398 PKFFEKFEKGGKVN
+398 EKFEKGGKVN

-477 YSDDESSSKEKDAIA
+477 YSDDESPSKEKDAIA

>member
-42 FKNYGQGIV
+42 FKNYSQGTMN
-51 DNINRKR
+51 DINRKQ
-58 SYLNNPI
+58 SYLSNPI
-65 PGMATPEQIKAQVDS
+65 QGIATPEQIKAQIDS
-80 FGKTSTTAS
+80 FGKTSTTAGS
-89 ANKIGNLSGFL
+89 NKIGNLGGFL

-112 IATGVIKSLT
+112 VATGVIKSLT
-122 PQAEDKGSQITGQAM
+122 PQAEDKGSQIAGQAM
-137 DTIGDIASAFGP
+137 NTIGDIASSFGP
-149 VGGLVGAGAKV
+149 VGSIVGAGAKV
-160 LGTLITSIGPNVKGN
+160 LGTLFTSIGPNVKGN
-175 TAKELTDSSSSY
+175 TSKELTDSSSSY

-211 KVAEREQQRTKSE
+211 KVAEREQQRIKSE
-224 GILKSAKTD
+224 GILKSAQTD
-233 QEAAAGSIQNLA
+233 QEAAVGSIQNLA

-257 QNNGIRFGKSGA
+257 QNNGIRFGKSGT
-269 KMSYDLSF
+269 KVSYDLSF

-282 NHLKEESP
+282 NHLKEDS
-290 KKLQQG
+290 
-296 GKPRS
+296 S
-301 IEELINFAKKSNPR
+301 
-315 FIQRLSEAPRGIE
+315 
-328 FVDDDG
+328 
-334 NTAKGSHYLESA
+334 
-346 GEYVIPRIQEVDGE
+346 
-360 LKFFNHKDAINRAI
+360 
-374 ETGNYLKMTPEE
+374 
-386 AIIFAKEYKKGW
+386 
-398 PKFFEKFEKGGKVN
+398 EKFEKGGKVN

>member
-42 FKNYGQGIV
+42 FKNYSQGTMN
-51 DNINRKR
+51 DINRKQ
-58 SYLNNPI
+58 SYLSNPI
-65 PGMATPEQIKAQVDS
+65 QGIATPEQIKAQIDS
-80 FGKTSTTAS
+80 FGKTSTTAGS
-89 ANKIGNLSGFL
+89 NKIGNLGGFL

-112 IATGVIKSLT
+112 VATGVIKSLI
-122 PQAEDKGSQITGQAM
+122 PQAEDKGSQIAGQAM
-137 DTIGDIASAFGP
+137 NTIGDIASSFGP
-149 VGGLVGAGAKV
+149 VGSIVGAGAKV
-160 LGTLITSIGPNVKGN
+160 LGTLFTSIGPNVKGN
-175 TAKELTDSSSSY
+175 TSKELTDSSSSY

-211 KVAEREQQRTKSE
+211 KVAEREQQRIKSE
-224 GILKSAKTD
+224 GILKSAQTD
-233 QEAAAGSIQNLA
+233 QEAAVGSIQNLA

-257 QNNGIRFGKSGA
+257 QNNGIRFGKSGT
-269 KMSYDLSF
+269 KVSYDLSF

-282 NHLKEESP
+282 NHLKE
-290 KKLQQG
+290 
-296 GKPRS
+296 
-301 IEELINFAKKSNPR
+301 
-315 FIQRLSEAPRGIE
+315 
-328 FVDDDG
+328 D
-334 NTAKGSHYLESA
+334 
-346 GEYVIPRIQEVDGE
+346 
-360 LKFFNHKDAINRAI
+360 
-374 ETGNYLKMTPEE
+374 TP
-386 AIIFAKEYKKGW
+386 
-398 PKFFEKFEKGGKVN
+398 EKFEKGGKVN

>member
-42 FKNYGQGIV
+42 FKNYSQGTMN
-51 DNINRKR
+51 DINRKQ
-58 SYLNNPI
+58 SYLSNPI
-65 PGMATPEQIKAQVDS
+65 QGIATPEQIKAQIDS
-80 FGKTSTTAS
+80 FGKTSTTAGS
-89 ANKIGNLSGFL
+89 NKIGNLGGFL

-112 IATGVIKSLT
+112 VATRVIKSLT
-122 PQAEDKGSQITGQAM
+122 PQAEDKGSQIAGQAIN
-137 DTIGDIASAFGP
+137 TIGDIASSFGP
-149 VGGLVGAGAKV
+149 VGSIVGAGAKV
-160 LGTLITSIGPNVKGN
+160 LGTLFTSIGPNVKGN
-175 TAKELTDSSSSY
+175 TSKELTDSSSSY

-211 KVAEREQQRTKSE
+211 KVAEREQQRIKSE
-224 GILKSAKTD
+224 GILKSAQTD
-233 QEAAAGSIQNLA
+233 QEAAVGSIQNLA

-257 QNNGIRFGKSGA
+257 QNNGIRFGKSGT
-269 KMSYDLSF
+269 KVSYDLSF

-282 NHLKEESP
+282 NHLKE
-290 KKLQQG
+290 
-296 GKPRS
+296 
-301 IEELINFAKKSNPR
+301 
-315 FIQRLSEAPRGIE
+315 
-328 FVDDDG
+328 D
-334 NTAKGSHYLESA
+334 
-346 GEYVIPRIQEVDGE
+346 
-360 LKFFNHKDAINRAI
+360 
-374 ETGNYLKMTPEE
+374 TP
-386 AIIFAKEYKKGW
+386 
-398 PKFFEKFEKGGKVN
+398 EKFEKGGKVN

>member
-42 FKNYGQGIV
+42 FKNYSQGTMN
-51 DNINRKR
+51 DINRKQ
-58 SYLNNPI
+58 SYLSNPI
-65 PGMATPEQIKAQVDS
+65 QGIATPEQIKAQIDS
-80 FGKTSTTAS
+80 FGKTSTTAGS
-89 ANKIGNLSGFL
+89 NKIGNLGGFL

-112 IATGVIKSLT
+112 VATGVIKSLT
-122 PQAEDKGSQITGQAM
+122 PQAEDKGSQIAGQAM
-137 DTIGDIASAFGP
+137 NTIGDIAPSFGP
-149 VGGLVGAGAKV
+149 VGSIVGAGAKV
-160 LGTLITSIGPNVKGN
+160 LGTLFTSIGPNVKGN
-175 TAKELTDSSSSY
+175 TSKELTDSSSSY

-211 KVAEREQQRTKSE
+211 KVAEREQQRIKSE
-224 GILKSAKTD
+224 GILKSAQTD
-233 QEAAAGSIQNLA
+233 QEAAVGSIQNLA

-257 QNNGIRFGKSGA
+257 QNNGIRFGKSGT
-269 KMSYDLSF
+269 KVSYDLSF

-282 NHLKEESP
+282 NHLKE
-290 KKLQQG
+290 
-296 GKPRS
+296 
-301 IEELINFAKKSNPR
+301 
-315 FIQRLSEAPRGIE
+315 
-328 FVDDDG
+328 D
-334 NTAKGSHYLESA
+334 
-346 GEYVIPRIQEVDGE
+346 
-360 LKFFNHKDAINRAI
+360 
-374 ETGNYLKMTPEE
+374 TP
-386 AIIFAKEYKKGW
+386 
-398 PKFFEKFEKGGKVN
+398 EKFEKGGKVN